1 MPKIKE
7 VAELVAMRPLIAPSI
22 LAADFANLERDIRRV
37 EQAGA
42 KILHLDIMDGH
53 FVPNLSIGVPVVEAV
68 RRITELPLDVHLMLS
83 EPQKYV
89 RAFRKA
95 GADFIS
101 VHIEVL
107 DDPRPLLDEIR
118 SLGAAAGLVHNP
130 PTPIEKLTH
139 FVRDADLVLTMS
151 VMPGFGGQKFD
162 TTVLDKIAS
171 IKEHAAPDTLIS
183 VDGGINDDT
192 IADCAKAGCNLFVAG
207 TAVFGQPDY
216 TERLQTL
223 TKLATIEQ
231 ERNPS

>member
-1 MPKIKE
+1 MSKIKE
-7 VAELVAMRPLIAPSI
+7 VADLVAMRPLIAPSI

-101 VHIEVL
+101 VHIEVF

-118 SLGAAAGLVHNP
+118 GLGAAAGLVHNP
-130 PTPIEKLTH
+130 PTPIEKLTP

-151 VMPGFGGQKFD
+151 VMPGFGGQKFE
-162 TTVLDKIAS
+162 TAVLEKIAT
-171 IKEHAAPDTLIS
+171 IKELAAPDTLIS

-207 TAVFGQPDY
+207 TAVFGRPDY
-216 TERLQTL
+216 TERMRTL
-223 TKLATIEQ
+223 AKLATV
-231 ERNPS
+231 

>member
-1 MPKIKE
+1 MSKIKWVADL
-7 VAELVAMRPLIAPSI
+7 VAERPLIAPSI

-89 RAFRKA
+89 QAFRKA
-95 GADFIS
+95 GADLIS

-130 PTPIEKLTH
+130 PTPIEKLAP

-162 TTVLDKIAS
+162 VSVLEKIAY

-192 IADCAKAGCNLFVAG
+192 INDCAKAGCNLFVAG
-207 TAVFGQPDY
+207 TAVFGKLDY
-216 TERLQTL
+216 AERMQTL
-223 TKLATIEQ
+223 AQLATIE
-231 ERNPS
+231 